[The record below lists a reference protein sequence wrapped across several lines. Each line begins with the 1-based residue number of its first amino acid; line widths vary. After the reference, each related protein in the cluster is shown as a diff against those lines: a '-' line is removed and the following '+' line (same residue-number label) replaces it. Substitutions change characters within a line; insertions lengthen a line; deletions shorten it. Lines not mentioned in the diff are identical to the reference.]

1 MAVKVKGILVEGKDG
16 KEYLLGIG
24 ERKAGKQKERPT
36 IWRRTGNGWVSV
48 EETRDASASIREQLG
63 LNVPLQPGLTHDE
76 HVKWA
81 VLESSALFLKTFFA
95 DARW

>member
-1 MAVKVKGILVEGKDG
+1 MKVKGILVEGKDG

-24 ERKAGKQKERPT
+24 PRASGRQKERPT
-36 IWRRTGNGWVSV
+36 IWRDRGGKWVPLEATREASV
-48 EETRDASASIREQLG
+48 TIRDQLG
-63 LNVPLQPGLTHDE
+63 VSAPLQPGLTHDE

-81 VLESSALFLKTFFA
+81 VLESLSDFTTAFFS